1 MLLGIPVSAQ
11 AQRVGARKPGLLGP
25 APKANPQRI
34 VTIAPSLTE
43 VIIALGAGARVV
55 GVSRYDDFPEVKA
68 ATRIGGYVDP
78 DLETIL
84 VLAPD
89 LVIAEPSPGN
99 ESVVRKLASL
109 GIPVRVVHG
118 ASLLELRLQIDV
130 LARDLGLPGAGK
142 ALLEKMDA
150 RLLAVKQALKG
161 APARGAL
168 LVVGHSPLVV
178 AAPGSLA
185 HELLEL
191 GGARNV
197 VPTSASPY
205 PIYALEAAIA
215 VDPEVV
221 LDFSGRPLTERPASL
236 ATLSAVKDG
245 SWITLADTSLLRP
258 GPDVIRAVEV
268 IARALHPTRFETP
281 KSP

>member
-1 MLLGIPVSAQ
+1 MGV
-11 AQRVGARKPGLLGP
+11 RRPGRLGP
-25 APKANPQRI
+25 APKANPRRI

-55 GVSRYDDFPEVKA
+55 GVSRYDDFPEVKK

-84 VLAPD
+84 LLEPD

-118 ASLLELRLQIDV
+118 ASLLELRLQIEV
-130 LARDLGLPGAGK
+130 LARDLGTPEAGV
-142 ALLEKMDA
+142 ALMGRIEA
-150 RLLAVKQALKG
+150 RLEAVKQALKG
-161 APARGAL
+161 APRKRVL
-168 LVVGHSPLVV
+168 LVVGQAPLVV
-178 AAPGSLA
+178 AAPGSLV

-191 GGARNV
+191 GGAKNV

-205 PIYALEAAIA
+205 PIYALEAAIVA
-215 VDPEVV
+215 DPEVV
-221 LDFSGRPLTERPASL
+221 LDFSGQPLSERPASL
-236 ATLSAVKDG
+236 ATLGAVKAG
-245 SWITLADTSLLRP
+245 RWITLADTSLLRP
-258 GPDVIRAVEV
+258 GPDVVRAVEV
-268 IARALHPTRFETP
+268 IARTLHPERFELP
-281 KSP
+281 SKRPESPAP